1 MLRRAVSPKPVLS
14 TALAPSGSARLN
26 ACHDGGSIRGLP
38 DQVAPVACGP
48 QRRNHESA
56 PAAGSNGRKAVPSA
70 GSGPSDGGTHEER
83 GAAGEG
89 HHGLARHEEKWRI
102 NARASRQENLR
113 NVRAGR
119 RGVQQTLDAHAAGG
133 PNSDV
138 AACDPRWQPHL
149 VAGHCRDREQYV
161 RGRGRQLEGL
171 RKGARRRRNK
181 SLGPPPADC
190 PRPHSRRGRGES
202 PPSDLGRGRSQGA
215 QAPLRGLARVCA
227 DASAVARA
235 GKRLGRG
242 GGRCPAIFRHSRRAK
257 RNRGHVEAP
266 PAPPWP
272 PCPAPHMPVV
282 RNKLALSLAST
293 KAPVS
298 ADRRRTR
305 ASRQGT
311 VAETNARRSNCAA
324 QRHNHLHS
332 VSSAASASIANRSR
346 DICSA
351 ESVSTA
357 SMASRP
363 NWLP

>member
-1 MLRRAVSPKPVLS
+1 MYAAGAASWRACAKGLGGAATSLLDRRRP
-14 TALAPSGSARLN
+14 TARAR
-26 ACHDGGSIRGLP
+26 I
-38 DQVAPVACGP
+38 
-48 QRRNHESA
+48 
-56 PAAGSNGRKAVPSA
+56 PAAAEGRALRA
-70 GSGPSDGGTHEER
+70 IW
-83 GAAGEG
+83 GAAG
-89 HHGLARHEEKWRI
+89 ARV
-102 NARASRQENLR
+102 L
-113 NVRAGR
+113 
-119 RGVQQTLDAHAAGG
+119 
-133 PNSDV
+133 
-138 AACDPRWQPHL
+138 
-149 VAGHCRDREQYV
+149 
-161 RGRGRQLEGL
+161 
-171 RKGARRRRNK
+171 
-181 SLGPPPADC
+181 
-190 PRPHSRRGRGES
+190 RPHF
-202 PPSDLGRGRSQGA
+202 A
-215 QAPLRGLARVCA
+215 ALRGCA
-227 DASAVARA
+227 PMHLLLRALASASAEAVAD
-235 GKRLGRG
+235 G
-242 GGRCPAIFRHSRRAK
+242 PAIFRHSWRAK

-282 RNKLALSLAST
+282 RNKLALSLAAT